1 MKPFASPWRGSVTT
15 ALALAVAQPQPALA
29 QAALSLDEALAL
41 SIEQQPALSAFT
53 RTARAAEEAAVAAR
67 QLPDPQLTIGIQN
80 LPVTGSEA
88 FDLNADF
95 MTMKTIGIK
104 STQVRRSEEHTSSEI
119 GRAHV

>member
-67 QLPDPQLTIGIQN
+67 QLHDPQLTIGIQN
-80 LPVTGSEA
+80 IPVTGSEA
-88 FDLNADF
+88 FDIN
-95 MTMKTIGIK
+95 
-104 STQVRRSEEHTSSEI
+104 RSAEHTSELQSLM
-119 GRAHV
+119 RT